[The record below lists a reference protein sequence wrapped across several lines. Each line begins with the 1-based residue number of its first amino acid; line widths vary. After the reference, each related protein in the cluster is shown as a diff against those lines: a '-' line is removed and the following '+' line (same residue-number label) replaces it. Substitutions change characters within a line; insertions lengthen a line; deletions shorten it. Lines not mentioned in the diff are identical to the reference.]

1 MLDGRL
7 PRMANILFFQP
18 EVVDGWRLQRQG
30 RRWFL
35 GIIIDHLPKIL
46 FKNIG
51 CLEFVFRGS
60 QVIKSKKLLLRIIG
74 YLEIIFHGSQ
84 VIKNSTILARSIGHL
99 EFIFHGI
106 QADKSYM
113 HDAKGNHLA

>member
-1 MLDGRL
+1 M
-7 PRMANILFFQP
+7 
-18 EVVDGWRLQRQG
+18 DGWRLQRQG

-35 GIIIDHLPKIL
+35 GIIISHLPEVL
-46 FKNIG
+46 FRNIG
-51 CLEFVFRGS
+51 CLEFT
-60 QVIKSKKLLLRIIG
+60 
-74 YLEIIFHGSQ
+74 FHGSQ